1 MFGPSAVLITET
13 NPTRRSSGAC
23 NPTRPGRECNA
34 GAIRRWQGTC
44 WASEEPEMIFTVVAL
59 AIACV
64 VFWRF
69 ALKIL
74 AMAAVFLLISGIV
87 LVIQYLHH
95 IVR

>member
-1 MFGPSAVLITET
+1 
-13 NPTRRSSGAC
+13 
-23 NPTRPGRECNA
+23 
-34 GAIRRWQGTC
+34 
-44 WASEEPEMIFTVVAL
+44 MIFTVVAL